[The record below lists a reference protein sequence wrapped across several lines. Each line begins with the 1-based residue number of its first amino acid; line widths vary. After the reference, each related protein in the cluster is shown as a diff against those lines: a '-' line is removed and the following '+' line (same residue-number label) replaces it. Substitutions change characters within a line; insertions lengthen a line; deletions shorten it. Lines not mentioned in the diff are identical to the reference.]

1 MITLGI
7 IGVVAA
13 LTLPTLIANYKK
25 HLVVTRLKST
35 YSIINQAF
43 LQSVADNG
51 PAIYWDYSMDN
62 TAFFNKY
69 YAPYLKTIKICD
81 WSEQDSSW
89 TESWLKNSQRA
100 CSAYAVTSDG
110 NKVNINNN
118 MNKYLLINGVGII
131 FSYRNDSFGIDLN
144 ISKNRMIYGLD
155 YFTLLPNGDFS
166 HEGLDNGRSF
176 KESDFSSF
184 TLARNNGC
192 DYISK
197 GTITSIGKTFM
208 QHCAEGAGDWYAG
221 NTCGALIQCNGW
233 KIPDD
238 YPVKF

>member
-51 PAIYWDYSMDN
+51 PAIYWDYNLDN

-89 TESWLKNSQRA
+89 TEGSNKKLHRA
-100 CSAYAVTSDG
+100 CSAYAVTSEG
-110 NKVNINNN
+110 NKVVINNN

-184 TLARNNGC
+184 TLARGNAC
-192 DYISK
+192 DVISRGGK
-197 GTITSIGKTFM
+197 TSDGKTFI
-208 QHCAEGAGDWYAG
+208 QQCKEGWGHYYYGDS
-221 NTCGALIQCNGW
+221 CGALIQCNGW
-233 KIPDD
+233 EIPDD